1 MSGVGWGI
9 DDTIALAAGVYS
21 CRAQV
26 SGNTYLTSSGELR
39 GAVAVFAIYADGSV
53 VRLIDGERG
62 ANLSGTA
69 SVRVRGGVYSVDANV
84 EDGARW
90 ELACTRR

>member
-1 MSGVGWGI
+1 MTRSRWPPAS
-9 DDTIALAAGVYS
+9 TPAALRSAATRTGL
-21 CRAQV
+21 RAA
-26 SGNTYLTSSGELR
+26 S

-53 VRLIDGERG
+53 VRLINGQRG

-90 ELACTRR
+90 ELACSRR